1 MGKKYILL
9 IDNVSTLVETQ
20 RMLSFFFPKTWVAYE
35 KLQSILFMLS
45 HNQTELW
52 EEECS
57 SVKFPPTPNSNAIPS
72 ISGPETRSCWS
83 S

>member
-45 HNQTELW
+45 YN
-52 EEECS
+52 
-57 SVKFPPTPNSNAIPS
+57 
-72 ISGPETRSCWS
+72 
-83 S
+83 